1 MGSILSHMSIKV
13 RYSVHT
19 VRVKLSTPFQSST
32 SSWVCIASCT
42 TFRTRVYRMRTRR
55 RRLSIFPKLRM
66 NAKKPKSLE
75 TTNKPLRKP
84 SESLIVPRR
93 KECLRHDCHRK
104 NRVTTRLGVSRIGK
118 PKKNEYE
125 AQRRSNESR
134 WWRGGGGLLKLE
146 PWPRYVPVHV
156 RLITRPSSRDI
167 ETTFI

>member
-1 MGSILSHMSIKV
+1 MSIKV

-19 VRVKLSTPFQSST
+19 VRVKLSTPCQSST

-84 SESLIVPRR
+84 SESLIVPPPPLDTWPLAAALPSNAVEADGQNKPRNANGAR
-93 KECLRHDCHRK
+93 SPPKSPA
-104 NRVTTRLGVSRIGK
+104 NNAVSKSFTSFCRCTS
-118 PKKNEYE
+118 
-125 AQRRSNESR
+125 AA
-134 WWRGGGGLLKLE
+134 
-146 PWPRYVPVHV
+146 
-156 RLITRPSSRDI
+156 TRPSACRSRRDNSKPS
-167 ETTFI
+167 

>member
-1 MGSILSHMSIKV
+1 MSIKV

-19 VRVKLSTPFQSST
+19 VRVKLSTPCQSST

-55 RRLSIFPKLRM
+55 RRLLSIFPKLRM

-104 NRVTTRLGVSRIGK
+104 NRVTTRLGVSRIGR
-118 PKKNEYE
+118 PKKNELE
-125 AQRRSNESR
+125 NLQRKENH
-134 WWRGGGGLLKLE
+134 GGGG
-146 PWPRYVPVHV
+146 VVV
-156 RLITRPSSRDI
+156 ACSSWSHGNVSN
-167 ETTFI
+167 